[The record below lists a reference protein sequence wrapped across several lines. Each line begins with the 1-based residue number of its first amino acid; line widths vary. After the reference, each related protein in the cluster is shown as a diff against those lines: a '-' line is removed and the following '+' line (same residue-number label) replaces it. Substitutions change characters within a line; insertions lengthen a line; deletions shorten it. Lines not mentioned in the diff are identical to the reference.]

1 MARGLRCEDM
11 ARLLAWLKA
20 RAERTADELR
30 RAGWTEDSQG
40 LWSLGTHRGLHLLD
54 AASVAR
60 EGP

>member
-1 MARGLRCEDM
+1 M